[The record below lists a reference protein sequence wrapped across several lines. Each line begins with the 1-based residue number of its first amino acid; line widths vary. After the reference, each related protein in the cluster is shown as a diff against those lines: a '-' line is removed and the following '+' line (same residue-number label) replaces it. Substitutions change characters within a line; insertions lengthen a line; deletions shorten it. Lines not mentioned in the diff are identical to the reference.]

1 MSKLTTKNLTLFKFK
16 ERETTKFIFFE
27 HTKSGACR
35 SNFSLVFGLNS
46 HITLCVAG
54 FFIFFLFF
62 LSEAVVCVKSCL
74 FQIINTFLC
83 LLVCSRCT
91 KSLASQ
97 PLHYFN
103 CYLIYRTLGLFQI
116 HSFLFCIIF
125 VQGFFFTVFAGYHVN
140 IKNEK
145 LIYFVN

>member
-1 MSKLTTKNLTLFKFK
+1 MSKLTTKNLTLFKLK
-16 ERETTKFIFFE
+16 RRETTNFIFFE

-54 FFIFFLFF
+54 FFIFFFF
-62 LSEAVVCVKSCL
+62 FRLRQWFVLKAVS
-74 FQIINTFLC
+74 QIINTFLC

-125 VQGFFFTVFAGYHVN
+125 VQGSFFTVFAGYHVN
-140 IKNEK
+140 IINEK

>member
-1 MSKLTTKNLTLFKFK
+1 MVLLKPYLMSKLTTKNLTLFKFK

-27 HTKSGACR
+27 HTESASLQIKFLPCLWIKQPYNSVCCR
-35 SNFSLVFGLNS
+35 LLHILFS
-46 HITLCVAG
+46 
-54 FFIFFLFF
+54 FF

-91 KSLASQ
+91 KRLASQ
-97 PLHYFN
+97 SLHYFN

-116 HSFLFCIIF
+116 HSFLLCIIF
-125 VQGFFFTVFAGYHVN
+125 VQGSFFLLCLQA
-140 IKNEK
+140 IMS
-145 LIYFVN
+145 I